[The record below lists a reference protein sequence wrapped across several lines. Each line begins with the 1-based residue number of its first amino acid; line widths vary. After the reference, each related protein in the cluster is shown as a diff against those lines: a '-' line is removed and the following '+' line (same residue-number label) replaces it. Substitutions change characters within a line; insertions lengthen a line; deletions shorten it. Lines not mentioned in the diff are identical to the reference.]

1 MPSHN
6 YSIKFAYITALLII
20 AALAFASYFFLRRY
34 TSVQTNAAQIIEIS
48 GQQRT
53 YSQRI
58 ALSAEQMA
66 DSETGQAINR
76 NNLLTQVVQME
87 RDHNWLLAND
97 QNFIMSM
104 PDKLDEF
111 YTTTLN
117 HQLEDYWAAARR
129 LAASKPSTW
138 NKNSPN
144 LQYIVASAPGLLLLL
159 DDVVHQY
166 VSANLEELQNL
177 ERLELIVLV
186 VMLLALLME
195 AVFIFHPLDV
205 RLFQN
210 ASALLAEIAERKEAE
225 EAARRGEKLYRLLVQ
240 HLPDLAVQLYD
251 RDFRYTLAEGKF
263 LEKAGYSKQG
273 LEGKTLFEVVP
284 PEAAQFLRPYYQQ
297 VLDGEQVTFEATR
310 DAFTYVTTIVPVRNE
325 KGEISGGMV
334 VSQDVTE
341 QRKLEDERTQMAVE
355 KVSVEQIAE
364 VLRSTAHDLRT
375 PLAIIQTSV
384 YLIERIAD
392 PESQKGRIEVIKKQ
406 VTHMTQLIDQL
417 QLMANLDRTQHLDLQ
432 SVDVSRLLA
441 DVKRKFETRSQEKHL
456 HLSLNAPS
464 ALIMKIDEEQISK
477 ALSYLLDN
485 AITFTPTGGS
495 ITLNALQHEREVVIE
510 VSDTGIGIAPED
522 VHHIFKRFY
531 KADKARTSGVGGAG
545 LGLTMAKKIVQ
556 MHHGEIQVESTLGT
570 GSTFRILLPV
580 VAEPI

>member
-1 MPSHN
+1 MPSQH
-6 YSIKFAYITALLII
+6 YSIRFAYISALLII
-20 AALAFASYFFLRRY
+20 AALAFGSYFFLHRY
-34 TSVQTNAAQIIEIS
+34 TSVQTNAAQIIEVS

-58 ALSAEQMA
+58 ALSAEQMV
-66 DSETGQAINR
+66 DMETGQAISR

-97 QNFIMSM
+97 QNFITSL

-117 HQLEDYWAAARR
+117 HQLEAYWSAARR
-129 LAASKPSTW
+129 LAAAKPADW
-138 NKNSPN
+138 NKDSTD
-144 LQYIVASAPGLLLLL
+144 LQYIMASAPALLLSL

-166 VSANLEELQNL
+166 VDANLEELQNL
-177 ERLELIVLV
+177 ERLELIILV
-186 VMLLALLME
+186 VMLTALLLE
-195 AVFIFHPLDV
+195 AVFIFHPLDQ
-205 RLFQN
+205 RLNQN
-210 ASALLAEIAERKEAE
+210 AAALLAEIEERKEAE
-225 EAARRGEKLYRLLVQ
+225 ENARRCEKLYRLLVQ

-251 RDFRYTLAEGKF
+251 RDFRYTLAEGAF

-273 LEGKTLFEVVP
+273 LEGRTLFEVLS
-284 PEAAQFLRPYYQQ
+284 PEDAQSLKPYYQRA
-297 VLDGEQVTFEATR
+297 LDGESVSFEAKR
-310 DAFTYVTTIVPVRNE
+310 DPFIYTTTIVPIRDEN
-325 KGEISGGMV
+325 GDISGGMV
-334 VSQDVTE
+334 VSQDITE
-341 QRKLEDERTQMAVE
+341 QRRLEDERTQMAVE

-392 PESQKGRIEVIKKQ
+392 PEKQKSRIEVIKKQ
-406 VTHMTQLIDQL
+406 VTHMTQLIEQL

-432 SVDVSRLLA
+432 SVDLSRLLA
-441 DVKRKFETRSQEKHL
+441 DVKRKYEARCQEKNIR
-456 HLSLNAPS
+456 LSLNAPP
-464 ALIMKIDEEQISK
+464 ALMMRIDEEQISK

-485 AITFTPTGGS
+485 AITFTPENGD
-495 ITLNALQHEREVVIE
+495 ITLSARQEEHEVVIE
-510 VSDTGIGIAPED
+510 VSDNGIGIAPED
-522 VHHIFKRFY
+522 AQHIFKRFY
-531 KADKARTSGVGGAG
+531 KVDKARTSGVGGAG

-556 MHHGEIQVESTLGT
+556 MHDGEIQVESAPGA
-570 GSTFRILLPV
+570 GSTFRITLPA